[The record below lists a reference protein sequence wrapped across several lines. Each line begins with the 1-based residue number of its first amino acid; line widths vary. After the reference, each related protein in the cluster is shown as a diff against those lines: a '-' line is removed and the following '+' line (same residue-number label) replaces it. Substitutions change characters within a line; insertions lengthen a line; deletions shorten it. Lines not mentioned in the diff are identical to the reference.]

1 MSSSPLSILIIGSG
15 VAGQTTALELRRKLP
30 PNTQIRILERSA
42 APIASGDFFTVG
54 PSAIK
59 IFRHYPILQA
69 ENEKIAYDPWVSY
82 HKHTG
87 ECVIP
92 PGPAFVSSGEGGEE
106 PARIYRHHRPKFHHM
121 LFEELERQGIEVEY
135 GRYVVAYF
143 ESEAKGGVI
152 LKSGE
157 KIEAD
162 LVVAADGVGTKSHL
176 LVAGKKI
183 EAKSN
188 GYAIFRT
195 AYPVELALA
204 DKEVAER
211 FKLLENGRS
220 VNEIWAG

>member
-1 MSSSPLSILIIGSG
+1 
-15 VAGQTTALELRRKLP
+15 
-30 PNTQIRILERSA
+30 
-42 APIASGDFFTVG
+42 
-54 PSAIK
+54 
-59 IFRHYPILQA
+59 
-69 ENEKIAYDPWVSY
+69 
-82 HKHTG
+82 
-87 ECVIP
+87 
-92 PGPAFVSSGEGGEE
+92 
-106 PARIYRHHRPKFHHM
+106 M
-121 LFEELERQGIEVEY
+121 LFGELERKGLEVEY
-135 GRYVVAYF
+135 GRYVVEYF
-143 ESEAKGGVI
+143 ESEVKGGVA

-162 LVVAADGVGTKSHL
+162 LVVAADGVGTKSYL
-176 LVAGKKI
+176 LVAGKKV